1 MKLVLMIQHIQ
12 GITCVT
18 GTVLGPL
25 PTVPR
30 PCVTDLTLGLC
41 QTPNPCFSLYVAY
54 R

>member
-12 GITCVT
+12 DIACVT

-25 PTVPR
+25 PTDPG
-30 PCVTDLTLGLC
+30 PCVTDLMPGF
-41 QTPNPCFSLYVAY
+41 NPCFSLYVAY